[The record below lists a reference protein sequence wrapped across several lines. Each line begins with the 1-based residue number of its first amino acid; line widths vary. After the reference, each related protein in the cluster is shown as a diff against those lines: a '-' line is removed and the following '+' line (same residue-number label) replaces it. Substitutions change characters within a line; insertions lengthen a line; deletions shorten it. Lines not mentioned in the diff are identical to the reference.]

1 MIVEIKETETF
12 VPEWNG
18 NKKLPVAEQ
27 VSIGYKALT
36 CATRKR
42 IIPRQVVKFEYDK
55 DGNAKG
61 GSGEFSSDPESVIR
75 SAEGVQIEN
84 LAYSKAGREIEIRTA
99 AELCSAPSSFYGLIQ
114 EFADHLV
121 EKAREEIPEKN

>member
-1 MIVEIKETETF
+1 MIVEIKETEVF

-18 NKKLPVAEQ
+18 NKNLNIDEQ
-27 VSIGYKALT
+27 ISIGYKALT
-36 CATRKR
+36 CVSRKR

-61 GSGEFSSDPESVIR
+61 GSGEFSNDPESVVR
-75 SAEGVQIEN
+75 AAEGVQIDN
-84 LAYSKAGREIEIRTA
+84 LSYEKNGKTIEIHTV
-99 AELCSAPSSFYGLIQ
+99 AELCSAPSVFHGLIQ